1 MPTTARLNDKGPQHN
16 DYYETVSIAGS
27 PTVFIDGLPVARM
40 SDAVDCGGVVNM
52 TRVKSGK
59 ASKVRKV
66 DRVGKQGFE
75 LHYIDEVANRGD
87 VYNVDN
93 PRVNTILTYT
103 GDL

>member
-1 MPTTARLNDKGPQHN
+1 MPTAARLNDKGTQYD
-16 DYYETVSIAGS
+16 DYHETVSIAGS

-40 SDAVDCGGVVNM
+40 SDAVDWRGGYM

-75 LHYIDEVANRGD
+75 LHHIDEVANRGD

>member
-1 MPTTARLNDKGPQHN
+1 MPTTARLNDKGTQHN

-27 PTVFIDGLPVARM
+27 PTVFIDGLSVARM
-40 SDAVDCGGVVNM
+40 GDAVDCGGMVNM
-52 TRVKSGK
+52 TRMKSGK

-66 DRVGKQGFE
+66 DRVGKQGVE
-75 LHYIDEVANRGD
+75 LHHIDEVANRGD

>member
-1 MPTTARLNDKGPQHN
+1 MPTAARLNDKGTQYD
-16 DYYETVSIAGS
+16 DYYETVIIAGL
-27 PTVFIDGLPVARM
+27 PTVFIDGLSVARM
-40 SDAVDCGGVVNM
+40 GDAVDCGGMVNM
-52 TRVKSGK
+52 TRMKSGK

-66 DRVGKQGFE
+66 DRVGKQGVE
-75 LHYIDEVANRGD
+75 LHHIDEVANRGD

>member
-1 MPTTARLNDKGPQHN
+1 MPTAARLNDKGTQYD

-27 PTVFIDGLPVARM
+27 PRYLLTACPLPEWVMRWTVAG
-40 SDAVDCGGVVNM
+40 VNM
-52 TRVKSGK
+52 TRMKSSK

-75 LHYIDEVANRGD
+75 FHHIDEVANRGD

-93 PRVNTILTYT
+93 LRVNTILTYT

>member
-1 MPTTARLNDKGPQHN
+1 
-16 DYYETVSIAGS
+16 
-27 PTVFIDGLPVARM
+27 
-40 SDAVDCGGVVNM
+40 M

-66 DRVGKQGFE
+66 DRVRKQGFE
-75 LHYIDEVANRGD
+75 LHHIDEVANRGD

-93 PRVNTILTYT
+93 LRVSTILTYT